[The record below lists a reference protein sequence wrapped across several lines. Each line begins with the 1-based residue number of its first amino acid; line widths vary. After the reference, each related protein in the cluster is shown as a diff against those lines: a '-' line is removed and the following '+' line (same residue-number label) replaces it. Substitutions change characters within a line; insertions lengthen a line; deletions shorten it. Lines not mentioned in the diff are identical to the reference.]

1 MDKISLIAINKWVYF
16 CMNYPHNF
24 IEQAWAGEQWLID
37 HLKGKF
43 NGYYEDYGPRGVMNT
58 FDCNLDGANK
68 QKLMAWVMDNFNDEQ
83 KLRFND

>member
-58 FDCNLDGANK
+58 FYCNLDGANK

-83 KLRFND
+83 KLRFKD

>member
-24 IEQAWAGEQWLID
+24 IEQAWACEQWLID

-58 FDCNLDGANK
+58 FYCNLDGENK

>member
-37 HLKGKF
+37 HLTGKF

-58 FDCNLDGANK
+58 FYCNLDGVNK

-83 KLRFND
+83 KLRFKD

>member
-1 MDKISLIAINKWVYF
+1 MEKGLYYATKVIRAAVD
-16 CMNYPHNF
+16 NF

-58 FDCNLDGANK
+58 FYCNLDGANK

-83 KLRFND
+83 KLRFKD